1 MVSPGSLQKTVR
13 LPLYYCPNTVVPIN
27 VNFFLLQ
34 YVGTSVE
41 NICMTSLAVRYFS
54 TCTSSY
60 FFFFEETGSRQTTW
74 NIHCL
79 QFGMYPIFLVY
90 YFSLSTC
97 LWPTQ
102 EYLVSASIS
111 SWTFIVNS
119 FLSRQLRKEST
130 VYITTHTYYN
140 KVLFWHNSTV
150 IFPSPWSQIQ
160 DVRLDYMNKE
170 FPRSSM
176 AFLYRIR

>member
-1 MVSPGSLQKTVR
+1 MRHRLVTLAADHGAKHSFALLRFSAEKLKMAAICTNSVLHSISVGRLNHVDVFPDLCLHFINYPHYKTGKFSWFLLEICRKTV
-13 LPLYYCPNTVVPIN
+13 LLSLHYCPNIAVPIN

-41 NICMTSLAVRYFS
+41 NICMTSLGVRYFS
-54 TCTSSY
+54 TSSW
-60 FFFFEETGSRQTTW
+60 FFFEETGSRQTTW

-79 QFGMYPIFLVY
+79 QFGMYPIFLAY

-111 SWTFIVNS
+111 S
-119 FLSRQLRKEST
+119 
-130 VYITTHTYYN
+130 
-140 KVLFWHNSTV
+140 
-150 IFPSPWSQIQ
+150 
-160 DVRLDYMNKE
+160 
-170 FPRSSM
+170 
-176 AFLYRIR
+176 